1 VVGSHGGSVGDD
13 GIEFEIIG
21 GVGSVKFVSEGVRRD
36 TKV

>member
-1 VVGSHGGSVGDD
+1 VVGSHGGSVCDD

-21 GVGSVKFVSEGVRRD
+21 GVGNVKFVSEGVRRD